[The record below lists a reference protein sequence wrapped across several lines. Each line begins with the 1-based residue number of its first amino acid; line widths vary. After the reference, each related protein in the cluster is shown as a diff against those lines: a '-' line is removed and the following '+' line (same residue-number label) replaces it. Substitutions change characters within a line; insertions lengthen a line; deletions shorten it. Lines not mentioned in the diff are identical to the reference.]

1 MSDAPAAAEAPVALV
16 TGASR
21 GIGKAIALR
30 LAEAGFDVAV
40 TARTQREGEGR
51 SESNSVRSR
60 EPVVAIPG
68 SLETTAREI
77 EARGR
82 RALPVRMDLLDAAA
96 VVEAPRRVLA
106 EWGRVDVLVNNAILQ
121 AGASMDRIL
130 DLTAE
135 SMSRLVTANYVHQ
148 VLLTQQVVP
157 HMVERGSGRIVN
169 LVSGSAR
176 LDPQG
181 PAGAGGWG
189 IAYSASKA
197 AFGRVAGGLN
207 AEFGPAVLAFNVDP
221 GNVVTEKR
229 RALRPKDDFE
239 DDYGAEPPE
248 KTAAVA
254 AWLATSPD
262 AGEMLGRWIYAPK
275 LSDDRGLHPT
285 R

>member
-1 MSDAPAAAEAPVALV
+1 MSDAPVALV

-30 LAEAGFDVAV
+30 LADEGFDVAV
-40 TARTQREGEGR
+40 TARTEREGEGR
-51 SESNSVRSR
+51 SEPNSLRSTD
-60 EPVVAIPG
+60 PVVAIPG
-68 SLETTAREI
+68 SLETTAAAI
-77 EARGR
+77 EERGR

-96 VVEAPRRVLA
+96 VVAAPRQVLD
-106 EWGRVDVLVNNAILQ
+106 EWGRVDVLVNNAIFQ
-121 AGASMDRIL
+121 AGASMDRIM

-135 SMSRLVTANYVHQ
+135 SMTRLVVANYVHQ

-181 PAGAGGWG
+181 AAGAGGWG

-207 AEFGPAVLAFNVDP
+207 AEFGPAVMAFNVDP

-229 RALRPKDDFE
+229 RALRPQDDFE
-239 DDYGAEPPE
+239 ADYGAEPPE
-248 KTAAVA
+248 KTAAAA

-262 AGEMLGRWIYAPK
+262 AAGFLGRWIYAPK
-275 LSDDRGLHPT
+275 LSDDRALL
-285 R
+285 

>member
-1 MSDAPAAAEAPVALV
+1 MDGARVALV

-40 TARTQREGEGR
+40 TARTEREGEGR
-51 SESNSVRSR
+51 SEANSVRSP
-60 EPVVAIPG
+60 EPAVAIPG

-77 EARGR
+77 EDRGR
-82 RALPVRMDLLDAAA
+82 RALTVRMDLLDADA
-96 VVEAPRRVLA
+96 VVAAPRRVLDA
-106 EWGRVDVLVNNAILQ
+106 WGRIDVLVNNAIFQ
-121 AGASMDRIL
+121 GGGSMDRIG

-135 SMSRLVTANYVHQ
+135 SMTRLAVANYVHQ
-148 VLLTQQVVP
+148 VVLIQQVVP
-157 HMVERGSGRIVN
+157 QMVERGSGRVVN
-169 LVSGSAR
+169 MVSGSAR
-176 LDPQG
+176 RDPQG

-221 GNVVTEKR
+221 GNVVTERR
-229 RALRPKDDFE
+229 RALRPADAFE
-239 DDYGAEPPE
+239 RDYGSEPPE

-254 AWLATSPD
+254 AWLATSPE
-262 AGEMLGRWIYAPK
+262 ATELLGKWIYAPA
-275 LSDDRGLHPT
+275 LADDRSL

>member
-157 HMVERGSGRIVN
+157 HMVERGS
-169 LVSGSAR
+169 AR
-176 LDPQG
+176 
-181 PAGAGGWG
+181 PAGPRRRRRLGHRLLGVEGGLRSGRRRPQRRVRAGGPRLQRRPG
-189 IAYSASKA
+189 QRRDREAPGA
-197 AFGRVAGGLN
+197 AAQGRLRGRLR
-207 AEFGPAVLAFNVDP
+207 
-221 GNVVTEKR
+221 R
-229 RALRPKDDFE
+229 RAAREDGRGRHLAGDQPRCGRDARPVDLRTQAQRRPRL
-239 DDYGAEPPE
+239 
-248 KTAAVA
+248 AAHP
-254 AWLATSPD
+254 L
-262 AGEMLGRWIYAPK
+262 K
-275 LSDDRGLHPT
+275 L
-285 R
+285 